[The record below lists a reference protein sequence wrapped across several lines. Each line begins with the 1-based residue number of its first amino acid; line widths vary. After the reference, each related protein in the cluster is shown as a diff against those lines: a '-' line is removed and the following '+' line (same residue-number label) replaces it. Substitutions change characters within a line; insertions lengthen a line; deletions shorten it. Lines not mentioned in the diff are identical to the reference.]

1 MGGFGM
7 ATESGWYLD
16 TGRPSWSVETQ
27 RFSFFLQKRDRER
40 VLCMVTANAL
50 AKAGPPND
58 LSEPAMRRVFDA
70 HRQLIELRAA
80 EKLNAGAREVDGSV
94 LLGTEDI

>member
-1 MGGFGM
+1 M

-16 TGRPSWSVETQ
+16 TGRPSWSVEPQ

-50 AKAGPPND
+50 AKAGQGPPND

-70 HRQLIELRAA
+70 HTD
-80 EKLNAGAREVDGSV
+80 N
-94 LLGTEDI
+94 